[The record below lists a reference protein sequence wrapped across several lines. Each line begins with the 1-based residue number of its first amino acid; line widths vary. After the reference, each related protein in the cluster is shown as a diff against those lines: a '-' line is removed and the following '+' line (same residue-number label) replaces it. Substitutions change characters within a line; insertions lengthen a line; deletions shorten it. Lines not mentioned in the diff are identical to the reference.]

1 MDSRPECLPA
11 PIDTPVGAAIRRGVR
26 VRRGLAFDV
35 ATEAD
40 RATRPRRELALGVFP
55 PICGPAFDLMDAL
68 VPPSGRVL
76 DLGAHI
82 GSFSL
87 ASAASGR
94 RVLAVEASPR
104 NVELLDVS
112 RRENRFDGLKV
123 VHAAVSD
130 HNGVVGFIPAG
141 PFGYVA
147 AGLSPYGGLD
157 VRSVAVDDL
166 LDEVGWDRVDFIK
179 MDVEGS
185 EVAALIGM
193 SRLLG
198 RTDAPPVLVESNGH
212 TLSLFG
218 ETPGSLKATLAA
230 YGYRIFQVERRR
242 LIPVAIDE
250 LQPTAV
256 VDYLAVKS
264 TPLPPR
270 RWRVDAPM
278 TARERLRR
286 VRASLGSSI
295 AHDRAYIAGALERSP
310 ESLRADREVAPTAR
324 PWYAPWRR

>member
-11 PIDTPVGAAIRRGVR
+11 PDGPPTGAAFRRGVR
-26 VRRGLAFDV
+26 VRQGLVFDV

-40 RATRPRRELALGVFP
+40 PRDPVTRELALGVFP
-55 PICGPAFDLMDAL
+55 PICGPAFELMDAL

-76 DLGAHI
+76 DLGAHV

-94 RVLAVEASPR
+94 RVLAVEPSPR
-104 NVELLDVS
+104 NFELLDAS
-112 RRENRFDGLKV
+112 RRENRFHDLQIV
-123 VHAAVSD
+123 YAAVGD
-130 HNGVVGFIPAG
+130 HSGVVGFIPAG

-147 AGLSPYGGLD
+147 AGLNPVGGLD

-166 LDEVGWDRVDFIK
+166 LDEVEWDRVDFLK

-193 SRLLG
+193 SRTL
-198 RTDAPPVLVESNGH
+198 RRSDAPPLFVESNGH

-218 ETPGSLKATLAA
+218 ETPGTLKATLAA

-264 TPLPPR
+264 TPLPPG
-270 RWRVDAPM
+270 RWRIDPPM
-278 TARERLRR
+278 TIRERLRR
-286 VRASLGSSI
+286 VRASLGSPI

-310 ESLRADREVAPTAR
+310 ASLRDDREVASPAR